1 VKTEKPTP
9 SPNALEL
16 KPKPAVS
23 ARLGKL
29 AAFAVIAM
37 VGLAGAIIAYNIA
50 THQGAGLKKG
60 REDKSGK
67 LATALPVAQDLFKQ
81 IPEKGAPP
89 LNASPPPPLEP
100 KQEKAPPPP
109 VQLPDTQPKPATQQA
124 MPRDRLQEEREAA
137 LRQALAAGTPVESFE
152 ARAGEKAGDRSARA
166 SDEALAA
173 LMRGGRPSDRSQ
185 AGLSGQIA
193 GVSEEEPDLN
203 RQAQKLAFLEKA
215 RAQLETPYLPAMR
228 KAPLSPLE
236 IKTGTIIP
244 AFMAEG
250 ISSDLPG
257 DLIAQVSE
265 NVYDTATGQHL
276 LIPQGTKAYGTYDSQ
291 VAYGQNRLLV
301 VWKRLIF
308 PDGSTLEL
316 GGMPG
321 ADGGGFAGFHDK
333 VDNHYLR
340 LIGWGVFTSILSA
353 GFQLSQP
360 EDTSRNGNGPTA
372 TQIGAAAVGQQFSQ
386 LGLETSR
393 RNMRVQPTIVVRP
406 GYRFVI
412 KVNRD
417 VVFPSEYNI

>member
-1 VKTEKPTP
+1 MGNEKPIQ
-9 SPNALEL
+9 SPDALEL
-16 KPKPAVS
+16 RAKPVVS
-23 ARLGKL
+23 ARLGKI
-29 AAFAVIAM
+29 AAFAVIFF

-50 THQGAGLKKG
+50 TNQGAGLKKG
-60 REDKSGK
+60 REDSSGK

-89 LNASPPPPLEP
+89 LNASMPPPLEP
-100 KQEKAPPPP
+100 KQEKATPPP
-109 VQLPDTQPKPATQQA
+109 VQLPDTQPKPPTQQA
-124 MPRDRLQEEREAA
+124 MPRDRLQEERQTA
-137 LRQALAAGTPVESFE
+137 LRQALSAGTPVDSFHSRGVE
-152 ARAGEKAGDRSARA
+152 RTGNHSSAE
-166 SDEALAA
+166 DVGALAA
-173 LMRGGRPSDRSQ
+173 LTHGARLSERSLP
-185 AGLSGQIA
+185 GLGQGMA
-193 GVSEEEPDLN
+193 GVEEEPDLN

-215 RAQLETPYLPAMR
+215 RTQLETPYLPAMR
-228 KAPLSPLE
+228 KAPLSQLE

-250 ISSDLPG
+250 INSDLPG

-265 NVYDTATGQHL
+265 NVYDTPTGQHL

-316 GGMPG
+316 AGMPG
-321 ADGGGFAGFHDK
+321 ADSGGFAGFNDK

-340 LIGWGVFTSILSA
+340 LIGWGVFTSMLSA

-360 EDTSRNGNGPTA
+360 TDNSNNSSGPTA
-372 TQIGAAAVGQQFSQ
+372 TEIGAAAVGQQFSQ

-393 RNMRVQPTIVVRP
+393 RNMRVQPTIMVRP

-417 VVFPSEYNI
+417 VIFPSEYSI

>member
-1 VKTEKPTP
+1 MGNEQPIR
-9 SPNALEL
+9 SPDALEL
-16 KPKPAVS
+16 RPKPVVS
-23 ARLGKL
+23 ARLGKI
-29 AAFAVIAM
+29 AAFAVIIFL
-37 VGLAGAIIAYNIA
+37 GLAGAIIAYNIA
-50 THQGAGLKKG
+50 THKGAGLKKG
-60 REDKSGK
+60 REDSSGK
-67 LATALPVAQDLFKQ
+67 LATALPVAQELFKQ
-81 IPEKGAPP
+81 IPDKGAPP
-89 LNASPPPPLEP
+89 LNSSPPPPLEP
-100 KQEKAPPPP
+100 KQEKVAPPP
-109 VQLPDTQPKPATQQA
+109 VQLPDPQPKPQMQQV
-124 MPRDRLQEEREAA
+124 MQRDRLQEEREAA
-137 LRQALAAGTPVESFE
+137 LRQALLAGTPVESFQ
-152 ARAGEKAGDRSARA
+152 ARGIEKAGGYSPGAEAGMFSARTHA
-166 SDEALAA
+166 
-173 LMRGGRPSDRSQ
+173 GRMKDSSSSAHFRQSMMSAED
-185 AGLSGQIA
+185 
-193 GVSEEEPDLN
+193 EPDLN

-215 RAQLETPYLPAMR
+215 GVQLETPYLSAMR

-265 NVYDTATGQHL
+265 NVYDTATGQYL

-316 GGMPG
+316 AGMPG
-321 ADGGGFAGFHDK
+321 ADSGGFAGFHDK

-340 LIGWGVFTSILSA
+340 LIGWGVFTSMLSA

-360 EDTSRNGNGPTA
+360 TDDSRSSSGPNA

-417 VVFPSEYNI
+417 VIFPSEYQI